1 MSTMKKVWRPDPE
14 MGRIECEAE
23 AELAAEMAA
32 HAAST
37 AVEWSRRS
45 GVGEDDAAEA
55 VSAAIRARVC
65 AERAM
70 LAESD
75 ELARLETA
83 AAWAATESALEA
95 DERVVEAIAR
105 ELLSAA

>member
-1 MSTMKKVWRPDPE
+1 MKSVNKVWRPDPG
-14 MGRIECEAE
+14 MARIECEAD

-32 HAAST
+32 VAAFV
-37 AVEWSRRS
+37 AVAWARQA

-55 VSAAIRARVC
+55 VSAAMRARLA
-65 AERAM
+65 AERTM
-70 LAESD
+70 LADTD
-75 ELARLETA
+75 ELARMETA

-105 ELLSAA
+105 ALLVA

>member
-1 MSTMKKVWRPDPE
+1 MSAVKKVWRPDPE

-32 HAAST
+32 NAASA
-37 AVEWSRRS
+37 AVTWAQQA

-55 VSAAIRARVC
+55 VSAATRSRLA
-65 AERAM
+65 AERTL
-70 LAESD
+70 LAATD
-75 ELARLETA
+75 EHARLEAA

-95 DERVVEAIAR
+95 DERVVAAIAR
-105 ELLSAA
+105 AILVT

>member
-1 MSTMKKVWRPDPE
+1 MSTINKVWRPDPE

-32 HAAST
+32 NAASA
-37 AVEWSRRS
+37 AVAWAQQS

-55 VSAAIRARVC
+55 VSAAMRARVA
-65 AERAM
+65 AERAL
-70 LAESD
+70 LADSD
-75 ELARLETA
+75 ENVRLETA

-105 ELLSAA
+105 ALFIA